1 MKKKKLVVGITAE
14 GSVNLLLGQLEY
26 FHQKGYETYLM
37 SPYSERSAAFAKN
50 EHCEHMIIDIER
62 DIAPVKDLKT
72 LVQIIKIF
80 KRIKPDV
87 VNLGTPK
94 VSLLGLI
101 AAKMLG
107 VKKRI
112 YTCRGFRFEHETGI
126 KRKVLIAM
134 EKITASCADT
144 VICISP
150 SVKKLGIE
158 NGIFNQEKVE
168 VINKGSSNGV
178 NLDLFNPN
186 DQNLL
191 RDQKQLIEKYKLDGK
206 FVFGFAGRIVDRKG
220 INELVRVFIKFNQR
234 HSDSKLLLV
243 GPFEMDQ
250 IADKSL
256 VSTIEE
262 HKDIINIG
270 RVTQQEVP
278 LYISLNNV
286 FVLPAW
292 WEGFGNVLV
301 QAAAMG
307 VPTISTTGTGT
318 CDAVNNGF
326 NGFLIEPKNEDQLF
340 DAMEKLYLDKE
351 LANRFGK
358 NGLVWAQNFDREIIW
373 SQMDKIYNS

>member
-1 MKKKKLVVGITAE
+1 MTKLVVGITAE

-37 SPYSERSAAFAKN
+37 SPHSERSAAFAEK
-50 EHCEHMIIDIER
+50 EHCEHLIIDIER
-62 DIAPVKDLKT
+62 DIAPIKDLQT
-72 LVQIIKIF
+72 LVDITKIF
-80 KRIKPDV
+80 KRVKPDV

-94 VSLLGLI
+94 VALLGLM

-107 VKKRI
+107 IKKRI
-112 YTCRGFRFEHETGI
+112 YTCRGFRFEHEKGM

-150 SVKKLGIE
+150 SVKKVGIE
-158 NGIFNQEKVE
+158 NKIFSEDKVI

-178 NLDLFNPN
+178 NLDLFNP
-186 DQNLL
+186 DDPNLL
-191 RDQKQLIEKYKLDGK
+191 IDKKQLVEKYSLEGK
-206 FVFGFAGRIVDRKG
+206 FVFGFVGRIVDRKG
-220 INELVRVFIKFNQR
+220 INELVRVFIKFNQK
-234 HSDSKLLLV
+234 HPESKLLLV
-243 GPFEMDQ
+243 GPFEMVQ

-278 LYISLNNV
+278 LYLSLNNV

-307 VPTISTTGTGT
+307 IPTISTTGTGT
-318 CDAVNNGF
+318 CDAVGDHF
-326 NGFLIEPKNEDQLF
+326 NGFLIEPKSENQLY
-340 DAMEKLYLDKE
+340 DAMEKLYLDE
-351 LANRFGK
+351 QLAEQFGK
-358 NGLVWAQNFDREIIW
+358 NGLIWAKNFDREIIW
-373 SQMDKIYNS
+373 SKLDEIYNS